1 MRIMNRTRWTIVF
14 AVAALAI
21 AAAAVWYAQ
30 RETPPTAVIDLIAE
44 LPAAEKRSNQ
54 EAGPEGIVVE
64 QVSIDG
70 STRPSI
76 LARPFTRIIYTVTV
90 PPSAWLETSFA
101 LKPEVWDQ
109 PGDGA
114 QFRVGI
120 SEGATYDE
128 LLRQYVNPKRGD
140 RRWFTA
146 RLDLS
151 AYEGRTVKVILNT
164 DPGPP
169 GSGDRT
175 NDEAVWAGPRIYSQR

>member
-1 MRIMNRTRWTIVF
+1 MSRSRWIV
-14 AVAALAI
+14 ALSVAALVVI
-21 AAAAVWYAQ
+21 AAFVWYAR
-30 RETPPTAVIDLIAE
+30 REAPPAQVIDLIAL
-44 LPAAEKRSNQ
+44 LPSAEKRSNQ
-54 EAGPEGIVVE
+54 EAGPDAIVVE
-64 QVSIDG
+64 QVTIEG
-70 STRPSI
+70 ATKPSI
-76 LARPFTRIIYTVTV
+76 VARPFTRLIYTVTV
-90 PPSAWLETSFA
+90 PPDAWLETSFG

-120 SEGATYDE
+120 SDGPTYDE

-151 AYEGRTVKVILNT
+151 AYEGRPIKVILNT

-169 GSGDRT
+169 GKGDRT
-175 NDEAVWAGPRIYSQR
+175 NDEAVWAAPRIYSQR